1 MGVTVFQNTQSI
13 AAGTEFRPDFRPND
27 RFGPRG
33 GTVRIRA
40 VIVTGGAV
48 GDILET
54 LFVGNTMVMNR
65 NPIPLERAA
74 NAGVD
79 NFVPAKE
86 APGLAHEVV
95 DLRYFNTNAAARS
108 VSYFVE
114 IEDL

>member
-1 MGVTVFQNTQSI
+1 MGVTVFQDTVLI
-13 AAGTEFRPDFRPND
+13 AAGAEFRPDFRPND

-40 VIVTGGAV
+40 VLVTGGAV

-54 LFVGNTMVMNR
+54 LFVGNTMAENR
-65 NPIPLERAA
+65 NRIPLERAA

-86 APGLAHEVV
+86 APGLPFEVV
-95 DLRYFNTNAAARS
+95 DLRFQNTNAAGRS

-114 IEDL
+114 IEDR